1 MEAGR
6 GIPPGKEIVGS
17 ESALAQLR
25 QDGQSRSERRI
36 VMQPYHAV
44 PCFEEAPLLFAASG
58 REAFAPSCKEAFAP
72 SGRETFAP
80 SGRETPL
87 FGALGFHILPFGW
100 IRVDHIKNPFSK
112 ISYRKVFTSS
122 TLIHPAF
129 SEALLTPLFWRTPA
143 FLRSAAFGSAS
154 HHAASPVGW
163 RWMDMIKTPFS
174 KISYRKVF

>member
-1 MEAGR
+1 M
-6 GIPPGKEIVGS
+6 
-17 ESALAQLR
+17 
-25 QDGQSRSERRI
+25 ERRT

-44 PCFEEAPLLFAASG
+44 PCFEEAPLCALRQGNAA
-58 REAFAPSCKEAFAP
+58 CLAP
-72 SGRETFAP
+72 SGREASLCFAP
-80 SGRETPL
+80 FGRGMFTASGGKAPL
-87 FGALGFHILPFGW
+87 FGALGFQSFPFGW